1 MRRVGV
7 KGFALMR
14 HVLASLRGSLL
25 SLRGL
30 ANRDPFFV
38 FLLVAGAIFLLYW
51 AVSARHEEIDVPLS
65 VQKSLSDDYE
75 MMAGK
80 KPDRQARAKLIHDY
94 VADELLFREAVERG
108 MHMTDKTTK
117 QRLIDRVRF
126 MIAGAPADPSEDQL
140 MGYYATHRD
149 LYRAEPRLSV
159 DHVFFEKQPANAP
172 ALLAMLQSGGTVKG
186 DDFWMG
192 HDLPDYGESMLRG
205 MFGQPFLDRLN
216 KTPTGQWVGPLR
228 STRGWHFARV
238 RDRGASAMLPY
249 TEVRDQV
256 RQDYLAA
263 ETGALVEKEVLK
275 LETGYRIKVEQ

>member
-1 MRRVGV
+1 MRRVMV
-7 KGFALMR
+7 
-14 HVLASLRGSLL
+14 

-30 ANRDPFFV
+30 ANRDPFLI
-38 FLLVAGAIFLLYW
+38 FLAVAAAIFALYW
-51 AVSARHEEIDVPLS
+51 AVTARRATIAVPLS

-75 MMAGK
+75 MMAGR
-80 KPDRQARAKLIHDY
+80 KPDQQAKARLIHDY

-108 MHMTDKTTK
+108 MHMTDKTTR

-140 MGYYATHRD
+140 MAYYATHRD

-159 DHVFFEKQPANAP
+159 DHVFFERQPADAA
-172 ALLAMLQSGGTVKG
+172 ALLATLRSGGTVQG

-205 MFGQPFLDRLN
+205 MFGQAFTDTLKRA
-216 KTPTGQWVGPLR
+216 PTGQWIGPLA

-238 RDRGASAMLPY
+238 RDRGPSAMLPY
-249 TEVRDQV
+249 PDVREQV
-256 RQDYLAA
+256 SQDFLAA
-263 ETGALVEKEVLK
+263 QTGALVDQEVRK
-275 LETGYRIKVEQ
+275 LQTAYRIQVER

>member
-1 MRRVGV
+1 MRRLTAP
-7 KGFALMR
+7 F
-14 HVLASLRGSLL
+14 HSLA
-25 SLRGL
+25 
-30 ANRDPFFV
+30 ARDPFLV
-38 FLLVAGAIFLLYW
+38 FLLVSGAIFALYW
-51 AVSARHEEIDVPLS
+51 VVTANRETIDVPLS

-80 KPDRQARAKLIHDY
+80 KPDAEAKAKLIHDY
-94 VADELLFREAVERG
+94 VADELLFREAVDRG

-126 MIAGAPADPSEDQL
+126 MIAGAPPEPSEDQL
-140 MGYYATHRD
+140 IGYYAAHRD

-172 ALLAMLQSGGTVKG
+172 ALLATLRSGGTVKG

-192 HDLPDYGESMLRG
+192 HDLPDYGISMLRG
-205 MFGQPFLDRLN
+205 MFGKPFLDTLE
-216 KTPTGQWVGPLR
+216 KAPTGQWIGPVQ

-249 TEVRDQV
+249 PSVRDQV
-256 RQDYLAA
+256 KQDYLAV
-263 ETGALVEKEVLK
+263 ETGTLVEKEVTR
-275 LETGYRIKVEQ
+275 LETGYRIQVEQ

>member
-1 MRRVGV
+1 MTP
-7 KGFALMR
+7 
-14 HVLASLRGSLL
+14 
-25 SLRGL
+25 LRGL
-30 ANRDPFFV
+30 ANRDPFLV
-38 FLLVAGAIFLLYW
+38 FLAVAAAIFALYW
-51 AVSARHEEIDVPLS
+51 AVTARRETIDVPLS

-75 MMAGK
+75 MMAGR
-80 KPDRQARAKLIHDY
+80 KPDAQAKAKLIHDY

-140 MGYYATHRD
+140 MGYYATHRE

-159 DHVFFEKQPANAP
+159 DHVFFEQRPGNES
-172 ALLAMLQSGGTVKG
+172 ALLATLRSGGTVKG

-205 MFGQPFLDRLN
+205 MFGQSFLDVLR
-216 KTPTGQWVGPLR
+216 KTPTGQWVGPLK

-238 RDRGASAMLPY
+238 RNRGASAMLPY
-249 TEVRDQV
+249 TDVRDQV
-256 RQDYLAA
+256 KQDYLAA
-263 ETGALVEKEVLK
+263 ETGALVEQEVK
-275 LETGYRIKVEQ
+275 RLEAGYAVRVEQ

>member
-1 MRRVGV
+1 MRR
-7 KGFALMR
+7 LM
-14 HVLASLRGSLL
+14 V

-30 ANRDPFFV
+30 AKRDPFLV
-38 FLLVAGAIFLLYW
+38 FLAVAAAIFALYW
-51 AVSARHEEIDVPLS
+51 AVSASRETIDVPLS

-75 MMAGK
+75 MMAGR
-80 KPDRQARAKLIHDY
+80 KPDAQARAKLIHDY

-140 MGYYATHRD
+140 MGYYAAHRD
-149 LYRAEPRLSV
+149 LYQAEPRLSV
-159 DHVFFEKQPANAP
+159 DHVFFEAQPASAA
-172 ALLAMLQSGGTVKG
+172 ALLTTLRSGGTVKG

-192 HDLPDYGESMLRG
+192 HDLPDYGVSMLRG
-205 MFGQPFLDRLN
+205 MFGQPFLDALVKAPN
-216 KTPTGQWVGPLR
+216 GQWIGPLR

-238 RDRGASAMLPY
+238 RGRGPAAMLPY
-249 TEVRDQV
+249 PTVRDQV
-256 RQDYLAA
+256 KQDYLAA
-263 ETGALVEKEVLK
+263 QTGALVEREVQK

>member
-1 MRRVGV
+1 MRRV
-7 KGFALMR
+7 MT
-14 HVLASLRGSLL
+14 SLRGLLL
-25 SLRGL
+25 SLRGW
-30 ANRDPFFV
+30 ADRDPFIV
-38 FLLVAGAIFLLYW
+38 FLCVAGVIFALYW
-51 AVSARHEEIDVPLS
+51 AVSARHQEIDVPLS

-80 KPDRQARAKLIHDY
+80 KPDAQAKAKLIHDY

-140 MGYYATHRD
+140 MGYYASHRD

-159 DHVFFEKQPANAP
+159 DHVFFEQKPGNAP
-172 ALLAMLQSGGTVKG
+172 ALLATLQSGGSVKG

-192 HDLPDYGESMLRG
+192 HDLKDYGESMLRG
-205 MFGQPFLDRLN
+205 MFGQPFLDTLK
-216 KTPTGQWVGPLR
+216 KTPAGQWIGPLQ

-249 TEVRDQV
+249 TDVRDQV
-256 RQDYLAA
+256 KQDYLAA
-263 ETGALVEKEVLK
+263 QTGALVEQEVQK
-275 LETGYRIKVEQ
+275 LEAGYRIKVEQ